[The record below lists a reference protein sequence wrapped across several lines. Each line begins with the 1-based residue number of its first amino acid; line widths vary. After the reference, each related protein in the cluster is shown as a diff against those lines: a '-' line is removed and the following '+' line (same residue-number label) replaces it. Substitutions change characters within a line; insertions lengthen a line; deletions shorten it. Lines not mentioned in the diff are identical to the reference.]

1 MHGQDQEGEVGN
13 QQEEGAAGQSGQVG
27 AAEAR
32 RTEASGQGG
41 AAQEG
46 SVLQMED
53 VSVQTVQALED
64 KGRILIS
71 GGAEASAMAGNL
83 TGGAPVAARLM
94 VGDGTVIVMAA
105 CAEGGYTAGT
115 NDAVAVVD
123 AVLTPEQIKHVN
135 EGETIEVRVDI
146 RDISVYVKTGYS
158 SVRAV
163 SYLPYI
169 LGNMLLYLTGGH
181 SGSGHSSGCDC
192 DSEKKKEATKA

>member
-13 QQEEGAAGQSGQVG
+13 QQEEGAAGQSGQAG
-27 AAEAR
+27 AAEAG

-83 TGGAPVAARLM
+83 TGGAPAAGWKQSLSWQP
-94 VGDGTVIVMAA
+94 V
-105 CAEGGYTAGT
+105 
-115 NDAVAVVD
+115 
-123 AVLTPEQIKHVN
+123 Q
-135 EGETIEVRVDI
+135 
-146 RDISVYVKTGYS
+146 
-158 SVRAV
+158 RADTQ
-163 SYLPYI
+163 
-169 LGNMLLYLTGGH
+169 LGQMMPPQW
-181 SGSGHSSGCDC
+181 SMQS
-192 DSEKKKEATKA
+192 

>member
-13 QQEEGAAGQSGQVG
+13 QQEEGAAGQSGQAG
-27 AAEAR
+27 AAEAG

-83 TGGAPVAARLM
+83 TGGRKTDGRGWKQSLSWQPV
-94 VGDGTVIVMAA
+94 
-105 CAEGGYTAGT
+105 
-115 NDAVAVVD
+115 
-123 AVLTPEQIKHVN
+123 Q
-135 EGETIEVRVDI
+135 
-146 RDISVYVKTGYS
+146 
-158 SVRAV
+158 RADTQ
-163 SYLPYI
+163 
-169 LGNMLLYLTGGH
+169 LGQMMPPQW
-181 SGSGHSSGCDC
+181 SMQS
-192 DSEKKKEATKA
+192 